1 MRFSLA
7 PNKLVAI
14 LILTAVVGGFVSPV
28 FALGDQTKAK
38 TFIQTAEKASE
49 ITLEFVERARSSGTD
64 VSRALSLVEEGNILL
79 TQAKAAYDEGDYDS
93 ASIDAIIAQIRF
105 RDALRT
111 LGSERS
117 SIEKED
123 RARLIEAIERARERI
138 QRTREILDATDVGES
153 QGQMKTKLDQAEEL
167 LRKAESILESDI
179 GNISA
184 AAREMA
190 QAEKL
195 IAEAFIVLEQA
206 SQVPNKHRIEAFLEN
221 MEKEI
226 QRLRDDL
233 EKLAMKGIVVDDL
246 KSLVDAAESL
256 LRSARGKTSDGDLV
270 EILSDIHQARR
281 IIEQVREQAF
291 KRQRQGP

>member
-1 MRFSLA
+1 MA

-153 QGQMKTKLDQAEEL
+153 LKGQMKTKLDQAEEL